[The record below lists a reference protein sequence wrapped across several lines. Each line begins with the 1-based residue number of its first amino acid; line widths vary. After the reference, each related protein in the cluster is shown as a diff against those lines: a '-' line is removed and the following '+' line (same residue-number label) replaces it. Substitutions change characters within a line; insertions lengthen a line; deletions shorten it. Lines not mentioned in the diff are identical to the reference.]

1 MKMFTI
7 FLFVLIAMTIKT
19 IAQTTIPNFGFENWS
34 TYNGFIEV
42 PDNWHVETITFSG
55 PDSNGTHIYDVVS
68 SASQNSDSYAG
79 NYAVALSN
87 KLSFIGYFGDTL
99 SLSGKMFTLPP
110 DSSLQNL
117 KPAFPVSA
125 RHTTL
130 NGYYKFTPVNG
141 DSCQFIVVLYK
152 YGYVNPN
159 PQYGN
164 IVGIGSLCKSASSS
178 YTPFTVTINYFD
190 STTIPDSASIALSAY
205 KQMDFI
211 TMNSGSP
218 LGNSVLYVDNLNFD
232 THLTSVPPSSSE
244 LPSKFNLTQNY
255 PNPFNPSTVIN
266 YQIPVEGNVT
276 LKVYDVLGNEI
287 ATLVNEQK
295 TEGSYEIQFDARKFT
310 SGVYFYQLQAGSFTE
325 TKKLILMK

>member
-42 PDNWHVETITFSG
+42 PDNWHVETITFSIG
-55 PDSNGTHIYDVVS
+55 DSILNVVS
-68 SASQNSDSYAG
+68 SASQTTDSYAG

-87 KLSFIGYFGDTL
+87 KLSFIGLFGDTL

-110 DSSLQNL
+110 DSSHQDL

-141 DSCQFIVVLYK
+141 DSCQFIVLLYK
-152 YGYVNPN
+152 DGYVNPN
-159 PQYGN
+159 PQFGN
-164 IVGIGSLCKSASSS
+164 ILGIGSLCKSTSSL

-190 STTIPDSASIALSAY
+190 STTIPDSASIVLSAY

-211 TMNSGSP
+211 TMSSGSP

-244 LPSKFNLTQNY
+244 FPSKFNLTQNY
-255 PNPFNPSTVIN
+255 PNPFNPSTKISW
-266 YQIPVEGNVT
+266 QAPVGSWQT
-276 LKVYDVLGNEI
+276 LKIYDVLGTEI
-287 ATLVNEQK
+287 ATLIDEYK
-295 TEGSYEIQFDARKFT
+295 SSGSYDVDFNST
-310 SGVYFYQLQAGSFTE
+310 NLSSGVYFYQLKVGS
-325 TKKLILMK
+325 LIQTRKMLLLR